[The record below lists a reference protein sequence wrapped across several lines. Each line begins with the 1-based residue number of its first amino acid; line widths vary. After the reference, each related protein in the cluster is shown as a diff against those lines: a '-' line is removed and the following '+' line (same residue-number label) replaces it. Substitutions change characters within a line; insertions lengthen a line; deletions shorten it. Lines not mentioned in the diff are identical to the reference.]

1 MTDRFRYAEFSQPY
15 IESGLLMIVPVKRD
29 KLKEK
34 WLLMKA
40 FTTRMWLLIV
50 TMHLFIGFVVWLI
63 EHGGNPEFEGFGAL
77 LWFSVTIL
85 FFVQSKFIH

>member
-1 MTDRFRYAEFSQPY
+1 MTDRFRYAEFTQPY

-63 EHGGNPEFEGFGAL
+63 ERGRNPEFEGFGAL

-85 FFVQSKFIH
+85 FFVQSKSML

>member
-1 MTDRFRYAEFSQPY
+1 MTDRFRYAEFTQPY